1 MWEIVTF
8 RSESMLRKRSE
19 SMLRKKGERGKE
31 KTARTF
37 VS

>member
-19 SMLRKKGERGKE
+19 SMLRKKGERGKQ

-37 VS
+37 LS